1 MRLRGA
7 VLWISVGA
15 SVGAALVA
23 SCVFCC
29 CASQCWTAARA
40 KTTAGPAPKRK
51 GEEEEEPGWRRIDA
65 DSDDFYDLRDGG
77 TLAVEAPSSDEEDD
91 GSRAACRPG
100 AVAPAEVIAAAAAA
114 SPAPSRRP
122 SRRLSRRLSSMSAL
136 LSESMYAVAA
146 SLRSKPQ
153 FHTGWSPSEGA
164 DVEAEPE
171 APSTA
176 VPRPDVRGP
185 VAIILH
191 ATMRHLLP
199 TSATQRQAARTLAGR
214 SLSSLYAASPAPV
227 ATAYPVCQEVEEVRL
242 AGGDVDE
249 DDVEQPSPA
258 LGRYDRLQIR
268 TVYTNAAL

>member
-7 VLWISVGA
+7 VVWLSVGA
-15 SVGAALVA
+15 SLGAAVVA
-23 SCVFCC
+23 ACVFCG
-29 CASQCWTAARA
+29 CASPCWTAARA
-40 KTTAGPAPKRK
+40 KTAAGPVQKRAR
-51 GEEEEEPGWRRIDA
+51 EDEEPGWRRIDA

-77 TLAVEAPSSDEEDD
+77 ALAAEATSSDDD
-91 GSRAACRPG
+91 DSGAGAACRPE
-100 AVAPAEVIAAAAAA
+100 AVAPAETITE
-114 SPAPSRRP
+114 SPAPSRRT

-146 SLRSKPQ
+146 SFRSKPQ
-153 FHTGWSPSEGA
+153 FRPDWSPP
-164 DVEAEPE
+164 DVNGDVDAEPE
-171 APSTA
+171 APSAA

-199 TSATQRQAARTLAGR
+199 TSAAQRHATRPLAGR
-214 SLSSLYAASPAPV
+214 SFSSLYAASPAAAADAAS
-227 ATAYPVCQEVEEVRL
+227 ATGHQEIEEVRL
-242 AGGDVDE
+242 EGGDGND

>member
-7 VLWISVGA
+7 VVWISVGA

-23 SCVFCC
+23 SCFFCC

-65 DSDDFYDLRDGG
+65 DGDDFYDLRDSGA
-77 TLAVEAPSSDEEDD
+77 LAVEAPSSDEEDD
-91 GSRAACRPG
+91 GGRAACRPG
-100 AVAPAEVIAAAAAA
+100 AVAPVEAITIAAAAVA
-114 SPAPSRRP
+114 SPAPSRCP

-146 SLRSKPQ
+146 SLSSKPQ
-153 FHTGWSPSEGA
+153 FHTGWPPSEGA

-171 APSTA
+171 ALSTA

-199 TSATQRQAARTLAGR
+199 TQR
-214 SLSSLYAASPAPV
+214 
-227 ATAYPVCQEVEEVRL
+227 
-242 AGGDVDE
+242 
-249 DDVEQPSPA
+249 
-258 LGRYDRLQIR
+258 
-268 TVYTNAAL
+268 